1 MPKRC
6 NCQLDKLKMIVCI
19 YICFWSSSKI
29 INTGIDK
36 ETFCSISLTIKKNK
50 PEAKQK
56 KVFLTCLDT
65 ALYDR
70 EETFRIKN
78 GVQDAK
84 VGSPST
90 PLSPSHLH
98 KSHGQQTAAKVR
110 SLIRPA
116 PRRRFSTWLHPP
128 LTSQGKSGLKEA
140 RGHKLSPQRATSLS
154 LHRTPENPVPFQSD
168 KRQCVWKSKG
178 GSEGTTAHL
187 IQSTLCRV
195 PVGIHKGKAD
205 YTQYSTEFCQR

>member
-6 NCQLDKLKMIVCI
+6 NCQLDKLKMIVCA

-78 GVQDAK
+78 GVQDTK

-110 SLIRPA
+110 NLIRSA
-116 PRRRFSTWLHPP
+116 PRRRVSTWLDPSSHVPGKIRAERSSRAQVKPP
-128 LTSQGKSGLKEA
+128 ASHFLVFAPNSRKPSAFSVGQTAVRLK
-140 RGHKLSPQRATSLS
+140 K
-154 LHRTPENPVPFQSD
+154 
-168 KRQCVWKSKG
+168 
-178 GSEGTTAHL
+178 
-187 IQSTLCRV
+187 
-195 PVGIHKGKAD
+195 
-205 YTQYSTEFCQR
+205 